1 MAAEGSFTLQHKESF
16 ARCPQ
21 AKSPCFLSAVL
32 VAASFLPRAALLVMN
47 FLHVVEDKSLST
59 TGEHE
64 RVLDIYIYIY
74 ITPLQHS
81 LHPTKQNFLHCFLA
95 EKPYDLNGHKESCK
109 SSCYFSPGGRRSC
122 LLYLICSCLGFH
134 TCVLDNQLRHC
145 HSKESPYLKQKM

>member
-1 MAAEGSFTLQHKESF
+1 MAAEGSFALQHKESF

-74 ITPLQHS
+74 NTSPTFPSPNKAEFSS
-81 LHPTKQNFLHCFLA
+81 LFLSRKAL
-95 EKPYDLNGHKESCK
+95 
-109 SSCYFSPGGRRSC
+109 
-122 LLYLICSCLGFH
+122 
-134 TCVLDNQLRHC
+134 
-145 HSKESPYLKQKM
+145 